1 MLRHTENSQ
10 NQAAPE
16 AGKADVVDPAPDEPE
31 VDGALGVDTAA
42 RLDEAILGGAR
53 RYTLSELIERTGLSQ
68 EFIESYWRWMG
79 LPVTHPTE
87 RWFTDADEIALRE
100 IAELFETEQMD
111 HRAQMTFVRSM
122 GHTTE
127 RLALWQVEALVEHFA
142 RRHELDD
149 ASARLLALDQL
160 PPLAET
166 LGRQLEHAWRR
177 QLAALTGRMAIEF
190 AGARAGEP
198 TDSHQLPLPRAVGFA
213 DIVSFT
219 KRTAGLGSAELAE
232 FVQRF
237 EAGARDVITTAGGRV
252 VKTIGDAV
260 LFVADDVTTGAEV
273 ALGLA
278 ESTARALGTAGP
290 EDAEIPV
297 RVGFVWGRVLSRF
310 GDVFGPSVNLASRL
324 TELAEPSSV
333 LVDTSTATQLATS
346 SRYALTAQ
354 PEQDVPG
361 IGPLVPVRLQRAYAG

>member
-1 MLRHTENSQ
+1 MLRHTQ
-10 NQAAPE
+10 NPHE
-16 AGKADVVDPAPDEPE
+16 PSDEGSVAEPM
-31 VDGALGVDTAA
+31 GADTAA
-42 RLDEAILGGAR
+42 RLDEEILGGAR
-53 RYTLSELIERTGLSQ
+53 RFTLSELVERTGLSRD
-68 EFIESYWRWMG
+68 FIESYWRWMG

-87 RWFTDADEIALRE
+87 RWFTDADEAALRE
-100 IAELFETEQMD
+100 IAELFADEEMD
-111 HRAQMTFVRSM
+111 DRAQMTFVRSM

-127 RLALWQVEALVEHFA
+127 RLALWHVEALVEHLA

-149 ASARLLALDQL
+149 ASARILALDRL
-160 PPLAET
+160 PSLAGT

-177 QLAALTGRMAIEF
+177 QLSALTGRMAIEF
-190 AGARAGEP
+190 AGARAGEHS
-198 TDSHQLPLPRAVGFA
+198 DAHQLPLPRAVGFA

-273 ALGLA
+273 ALGLS
-278 ESTARALGTAGP
+278 ETTARTLGTARP
-290 EDAEIPV
+290 DEPEIPV

-324 TELAEPSSV
+324 TEQAEPSTV
-333 LVDTSTATQLATS
+333 LVDTATADRLAQS

-354 PEQDVPG
+354 PERDVPG
-361 IGPLVPVRLQRAYAG
+361 IGPLVPVRLQRAYSG